1 MKIANSFKG
10 KIGHFKGKKCKI
22 INEKRVYMANQ
33 IVGIDV
39 SAAQGA
45 IDWDQVASSNMVNY
59 VFCKATEG
67 LNYKDTFFDKNW
79 QAIKDH
85 GWVRGAYSFARL
97 NNDPVA
103 EADFFIS
110 TVGDIDPTDM
120 LVLDIETSPITGEK
134 FLQWNLSWLERVES
148 QTGVTPIVYTGGPF
162 FSSHGTP
169 SADEITRLSHFP
181 LWLAAYVVS
190 PDKFVPVEW
199 KGLGWKFWQ
208 ATGDVAP
215 SGSTILHVPGIHG
228 NVDRDE
234 FIGTI
239 DDLKVFAGSLHAQPL
254 DDQGVSQ

>member
-1 MKIANSFKG
+1 MSDVLI
-10 KIGHFKGKKCKI
+10 
-22 INEKRVYMANQ
+22 
-33 IVGIDV
+33 GIDV
-39 SAAQGA
+39 SNAQGS
-45 IDWDQVASSNMVNY
+45 INWDQVASSNMVNY

-67 LNYKDTFFDKNW
+67 LSYKDTCFDTNW
-79 QAIKDH
+79 QAVQDH
-85 GWVRGAYSFARL
+85 GWIRGAYSFARL

-103 EADFFIS
+103 EADFFVA
-110 TVGDIDPTDM
+110 TVGSLGPTDM
-120 LVLDIETSPITGEK
+120 LVLDIETSPIAGEQ

-190 PDKFVPVEW
+190 PDKFVPSEW
-199 KGLGWKFWQ
+199 KSLGWKFWQ

-215 SGSTILHVPGIHG
+215 TGSTILHVPGIHG

-234 FIGTI
+234 FAGTA
-239 DDLKVFAGSLHAQPL
+239 DDLKAFASSLHAQSS
-254 DDQGVSQ
+254 DDQSAGQ